1 MKLKTPNIKQF
12 NTALL
17 DVAGLATTVASVIG
31 THSYLLKET
40 QDPVMPIAGA
50 SVLGI
55 ISFYSWHSA
64 FNLSNLKKQIAALS
78 IALSVGAL
86 SSYTI
91 YQDSQYKQS
100 EQQKQ
105 AQAAAKE
112 SDYAKQ
118 QTAIEQ
124 QQAQNKIVT
133 DSLNAQK
140 AQNQALI
147 EQLIQENQVDKKR
160 IDDAMQSIEKG
171 IKPKTNTRLVKTLNS
186 QIDSRTDDIKTLQA
200 ENNELT
206 QKIVEANTVPA
217 LNNNA
222 NKHDQADSINSTHA
236 PVLDYAML
244 IRASVYDIAT
254 ALLLLLSAFYRKEH
268 QKKQDQRIAQLNQ
281 LEQRLNSLLVENNG
295 IEQTLI
301 KEKESLAAIIKNV
314 KDGINK
320 ATLTKVDLL
329 KAADKTLKITKQ
341 VQDETKAVS
350 QQYQA
355 SVTEY
360 DTLCDNAQ
368 ALVKRFEQSYQEA
381 DKKAEL
387 FNEKINT
394 QFNKINQQQESTLLD
409 LQQRYQSCN
418 DDADKKIEKLNETIN
433 ESEITHDELNE
444 SHKKLRTSIDLSID
458 LIERAESAAEH
469 SVTPPVT
476 RATECATPPV
486 ARATECATQP
496 VTRATECVTPPVT
509 RATEKLSTVDR
520 ALKLLKSNTVE
531 STTDGYIT
539 PALLQDKLNVGRRTA
554 KKIIDLAEEAE
565 ILESLGSGYSKRY
578 RYKKQATPSAPI
590 NNVIPM
596 SFN

>member
-17 DVAGLATTVASVIG
+17 NVAGLATTVASVVG

-40 QDPVMPIAGA
+40 QDPVMSVAGA

-64 FNLSNLKKQIAALS
+64 FNLSSIKKQFAALG

-91 YQDSQYKQS
+91 YQDSQYKQN
-100 EQQKQ
+100 EQHKQ
-105 AQAAAKE
+105 AQLAAKE
-112 SDYAKQ
+112 SDYTKQ

-147 EQLIQENQVDKKR
+147 EQLIQENQDDKKR

-171 IKPKTNTRLVKTLNS
+171 IKPKTNNRLVKTLNS
-186 QIDSRTDDIKTLQA
+186 QIDNRADDIKTLQA

-206 QKIVEANTVPA
+206 KKIVEANTVPA
-217 LNNNA
+217 LNNND
-222 NKHDQADSINSTHA
+222 NKSEQADSINSTNA
-236 PVLDYAML
+236 PALDYAML

-268 QKKQDQRIAQLNQ
+268 QKKQDQRIAQLSQ
-281 LEQRLNSLLVENNG
+281 LEQRLNNLIKENKG
-295 IEQTLI
+295 IEQVVI
-301 KEKESLAAIIKNV
+301 KEKESLAAIIRNV
-314 KDGINK
+314 KEGINK

-329 KAADKTLKITKQ
+329 KAADKTIKITKQ

-355 SVTEY
+355 SLVEY

-368 ALVKRFEQSYQEA
+368 ALVQKMEQQSGAIQQCYEQSHNEA
-381 DKKAEL
+381 DKKIEL

-394 QFNKINQQQESTLLD
+394 QFNEMNQQQESTLLD
-409 LQQRYQSCN
+409 LQQRYESNQQA
-418 DDADKKIEKLNETIN
+418 ADKKITQLNETIN

-444 SHKKLRTSIDLSID
+444 SHKKLKTSIDLSID
-458 LIERAESAAEH
+458 LIERAESAVSATAT
-469 SVTPPVT
+469 SQVTPATVT
-476 RATECATPPV
+476 ATN
-486 ARATECATQP
+486 Q
-496 VTRATECVTPPVT
+496 VTP
-509 RATEKLSTVDR
+509 ATTQTEQKSIEDV
-520 ALKLLKSNTVE
+520 ALVLLESNSVE
-531 STTDGYIT
+531 PTADGRIT
-539 PALLQDKLNVGRRTA
+539 PALLQQKFSIGRTIA
-554 KKIIDLAEEAE
+554 KKIIESAEKAD
-565 ILESLGSGYSKRY
+565 ILESIGTGHGKRY
-578 RYKKQATPSAPI
+578 RYKQQAPTS
-590 NNVIPM
+590 NVISM